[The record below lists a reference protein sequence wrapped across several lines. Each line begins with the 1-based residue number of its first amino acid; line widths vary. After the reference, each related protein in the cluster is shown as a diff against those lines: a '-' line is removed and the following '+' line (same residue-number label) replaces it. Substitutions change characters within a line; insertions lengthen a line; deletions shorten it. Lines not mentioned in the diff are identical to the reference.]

1 MVNLK
6 AIFLLVIIAHVHTGW
21 AQVSEPFFNG
31 VELDAVTL
39 SEKGQEA
46 EQNHRL
52 FIDELI
58 KLPSLQQDSDDVVL
72 PEHLGPILVPLD
84 VVTQKPVMIGQ
95 TSVMAEQMPMDALPP
110 QARIA
115 ILIDDLGYN
124 RQGMMASLDLPIDV
138 ALAILPSTPY
148 AQKTALGAQQQE
160 RITLLHAPMENLR
173 NLKLGPGGL
182 YANMSEEELKATLI
196 KDLEGLPGIQ
206 GVNNHMGSLLT
217 AKADSMAWVMETLK
231 GRSLFFID
239 SLTNPKSV
247 AKKTAQEYGLDTV
260 SRDVFLDNIRTEKAI
275 DRQFSRLI
283 MLARRHGSALA
294 IGHPY
299 PETTAYLK
307 KRLPQLHQDGVT
319 LVPLSAVL
327 IPSNQGVMHQ

>member
-1 MVNLK
+1 
-6 AIFLLVIIAHVHTGW
+6 
-21 AQVSEPFFNG
+21 
-31 VELDAVTL
+31 
-39 SEKGQEA
+39 
-46 EQNHRL
+46 
-52 FIDELI
+52 
-58 KLPSLQQDSDDVVL
+58 
-72 PEHLGPILVPLD
+72 
-84 VVTQKPVMIGQ
+84 
-95 TSVMAEQMPMDALPP
+95 MADLECMADPMDVLPP

-124 RQGMMASLDLPIDV
+124 RQGMTASLALPTEV

-148 AQKTALGAQQQE
+148 AQKTAVGAQQQQ

-182 YANMSEEELKATLI
+182 YASMTEQELKATLS
-196 KDLEGLPGIQ
+196 KDLDGLPGIQ

-247 AKKTAQEYGLDTV
+247 AKQTAEDYGLKTV

-283 MLARRHGSALA
+283 TLARRHGSALA

-307 KRLPQLHQDGVT
+307 KRLKQLRQEGVR
-319 LVPLSAVL
+319 LVPLSDVL
-327 IPSNQGVMHQ
+327 VSSSQSIDPQ